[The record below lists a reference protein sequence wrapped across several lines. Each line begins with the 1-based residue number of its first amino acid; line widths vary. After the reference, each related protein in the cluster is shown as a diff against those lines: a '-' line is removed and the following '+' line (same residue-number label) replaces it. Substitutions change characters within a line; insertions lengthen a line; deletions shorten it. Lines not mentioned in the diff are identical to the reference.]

1 MKEGFTC
8 EEDESAKEVEPVED
22 EDEVSSHFVDV
33 SLIVSEDRTK
43 PSLELT
49 VVVSEEE
56 DDCAE
61 ESESDTEEE
70 DEFCKFSDDVED
82 HSGSVVQEVMRSAP
96 RSKRFILSISRVCV
110 CR

>member
-1 MKEGFTC
+1 MKESCTC
-8 EEDESAKEVEPVED
+8 EEDESAEEIEPIED
-22 EDEVSSHFVDV
+22 EDEISSHFVDV

-56 DDCAE
+56 DDGSE
-61 ESESDTEEE
+61 ESECDTEEE

-82 HSGSVVQEVMRSAP
+82 HSGSVVHEVMRSALKI
-96 RSKRFILSISRVCV
+96 KRFILSISRVCV